1 MLDKMA
7 WDGKNKENGM
17 KSKRGVKK
25 INQKIDKL
33 WRDKRK
39 EFYRETKNIK

>member
-7 WDGKNKENGM
+7 WDGKNKENRM